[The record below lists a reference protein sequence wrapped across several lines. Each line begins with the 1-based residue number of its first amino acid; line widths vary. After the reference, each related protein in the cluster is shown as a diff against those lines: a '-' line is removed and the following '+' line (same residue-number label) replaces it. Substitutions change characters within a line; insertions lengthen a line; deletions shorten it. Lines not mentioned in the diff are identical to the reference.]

1 MAIQF
6 EDVISAL
13 CTESSQSH
21 ANDFQRVFA
30 LSTPLEAKLVF
41 EVLVACGFDVK
52 VYHQAGQPSK
62 LYISNPTMPAG
73 KLEHQ
78 LAAAL
83 VYARALKQIKVN
95 IDHLCSGNEALISSM
110 DYNIAFVNTQ
120 PNGKQILIQMIPGN
134 SGDTAAQPGEQP
146 EAASAAAPQAAAAA
160 AAAPA
165 QPRYKYGEKPKGHY
179 EELSSGPAVG
189 RGNYPGKLSIEGEA
203 QQNSLKRRI
212 MLYLFGNAAT
222 SSFALFLMIVFLGI
236 IFSVLVFARA
246 IVCPDFAVANQNK
259 AWYCKIGKEDENEKQ
274 KQKQQQQQQQSQP
287 LLQQPTPVAPR

>member
-1 MAIQF
+1 MATQF

-21 ANDFQRVFA
+21 ANEFQRVFA

-41 EVLVACGFDVK
+41 EVLVASGFDVK

-62 LYISNPTMPAG
+62 LYISNPTIAPD

-78 LAAAL
+78 LASAL
-83 VYARALKQIKVN
+83 VYAKALKQIKVN
-95 IDHLCSGNEALISSM
+95 INSLCSDNEALISSL

-120 PNGKQILIQMIPGN
+120 PNGKQILIQLNP
-134 SGDTAAQPGEQP
+134 SASAESAAQQADDDQP
-146 EAASAAAPQAAAAA
+146 DAGTTSAPASAAAATG
-160 AAAPA
+160 
-165 QPRYKYGEKPKGHY
+165 QPRYKYGQKPKGHY

-189 RGNYPGKLSIEGEA
+189 RGNYPGRLNPEGEA
-203 QQNSLKRRI
+203 QQNSLKRRT
-212 MLYLFGNAAT
+212 MLYLFGNMAT
-222 SSFALFLMIVFLGI
+222 SSFALFLMIVFLGVV
-236 IFSVLVFARA
+236 FSVLVFARA

-259 AWYCKIGKEDENEKQ
+259 AWYCKIGKEDENQKQ
-274 KQKQQQQQQQSQP
+274 KQKQQQQQQQQSQP